1 MNPELPSSLLREGL
15 ATLGVVGAPLF
26 LAALAV
32 GLVMGIIQAATQIN
46 DPATGFLPRAAA
58 AILVCWLAGPW
69 MADRLSQFLAG
80 AIARMSGG
88 G

>member
-1 MNPELPSSLLREGL
+1 VSPDLPSALLREGL

-26 LAALAV
+26 TAALVV
-32 GLVMGIIQAATQIN
+32 GLVMGIVQAATQIN

-58 AILVCWLAGPW
+58 AVLVCWLAGPW
-69 MADRLSQFLAG
+69 MAERLSRFLAS
-80 AIARMSGG
+80 AIMRMSGG